1 MALLLPCD
9 CDRANTPGDWNENRP
24 LSSCKLGVHSD
35 QGPWSEELSYDLND
49 ASYFLRKENGH
60 QAHIIAVVHGI
71 MSCVKPWL

>member
-1 MALLLPCD
+1 M
-9 CDRANTPGDWNENRP
+9 
-24 LSSCKLGVHSD
+24 GVHSD
-35 QGPWSEELSYDLND
+35 QGPWSEELPYDLND